1 MNMSMAKKKGLG
13 RGLESL
19 LSTVAPT
26 KLDFQPGETL
36 RELPLDHIQPGRYQP
51 RRTFE
56 EGALNELADSIR
68 AQGVVQPIVVR
79 SIGANQYEIVAG
91 ERRWRAAKL
100 AELKN
105 IPAVIRTLDERGA
118 MAVALVENI
127 QRADLNPLE
136 EADAMQRLIQECGL
150 THEECA
156 QAVGRKRATISNLL
170 RLRELEDE
178 VQQHV
183 REQKLSFGHAKVLLG
198 VTTGPRRVS
207 IARLVVD
214 KGLSVRATEAL
225 VQAENAPKAPPG
237 RELPRP
243 FGKLEA
249 ELSARLGTSVKIDNS
264 RGDSGKLT
272 IVFKDMGELERV
284 IGLIR

>member
-1 MNMSMAKKKGLG
+1 MNMSTAKKKGLG

-36 RELPLDHIQPGRYQP
+36 REIALDQIQAGRYQP
-51 RRTFE
+51 RRHFQE
-56 EGALNELADSIR
+56 DALNDLADSIR
-68 AQGVVQPIVVR
+68 AQGVIQPIVLR
-79 SIGANQYEIVAG
+79 SVGANQYEIVAG
-91 ERRWRAAKL
+91 ERRWRAAQI
-100 AELKN
+100 AGLKQ

-136 EADAMQRLIQECGL
+136 EADAMQRLINECGL

-156 QAVGRKRATISNLL
+156 QAVGRKRASISNLL

-178 VQQHV
+178 VQQQV
-183 REQKLSFGHAKVLLG
+183 RESKLSFGHARALLG
-198 VTTGPRRVS
+198 VAGPRRVS
-207 IARLVVD
+207 LARLVVD

-249 ELSARLGTSVKIDNS
+249 ELSARLATTVKIDNS

-272 IVFKDMGELERV
+272 ILFKDLGELERV
-284 IGLIR
+284 IGLLR

>member
-1 MNMSMAKKKGLG
+1 MNMSTAKKKGLG

-26 KLDFQPGETL
+26 KLDFQPGETM
-36 RELPLDHIQPGRYQP
+36 REVALDHIQPGRYQP
-51 RRTFE
+51 RRVFD
-56 EGALNELADSIR
+56 EGALAELAESIR

-79 SIGANQYEIVAG
+79 SIGGNQYEIVAG

-100 AELKN
+100 AELKT

-156 QAVGRKRATISNLL
+156 QAVGRKRATITNLL

-178 VQQHV
+178 VQQQV
-183 REQKLSFGHAKVLLG
+183 RESKLSFGHARALLG
-198 VTTGPRRVS
+198 VNGPRRVS
-207 IARLVVD
+207 LARLVVD

-225 VQAENAPKAPPG
+225 VQAENAPKEAPD
-237 RELPRP
+237 RALPRP
-243 FGKLEA
+243 FIKLEG
-249 ELSARLGTSVKIDNS
+249 ELSARLGTTVKIDNS
-264 RGDSGKLT
+264 RGDSGKVT
-272 IVFKDMGELERV
+272 ILFKDLGELERV

>member
-1 MNMSMAKKKGLG
+1 MNMSTAKKKGLG

-36 RELPLDHIQPGRYQP
+36 REIALDQIQPGRYQP
-51 RRTFE
+51 RRIFDETQL
-56 EGALNELADSIR
+56 GELADSIR

-91 ERRWRAAKL
+91 ERRWRAARM
-100 AELKN
+100 AELKA

-156 QAVGRKRATISNLL
+156 QAVGRKRATITNLL
-170 RLRELEDE
+170 RIRELEDE
-178 VQQHV
+178 VQQQV
-183 REQKLSFGHAKVLLG
+183 RENKISFGHAKALLG
-198 VTTGPRRVS
+198 VQGPRRIS
-207 IARLVVD
+207 LAKMVVD

-225 VQAENAPKAPPG
+225 VQAENAPKEPAE

-243 FGKLEA
+243 FGKLEDQ
-249 ELSARLGTSVKIDNS
+249 LSARLGTSVKIDAS
-264 RGDSGKLT
+264 RGDTGKIT
-272 IVFKDMGELERV
+272 IVFRDLGELERV
-284 IGLIR
+284 VGFIRG

>member
-1 MNMSMAKKKGLG
+1 MNMSTAKKKGLG

-36 RELPLDHIQPGRYQP
+36 REIALDQIQPGRYQP
-51 RRTFE
+51 RRIFDE
-56 EGALNELADSIR
+56 AQLQELADSIR

-79 SIGANQYEIVAG
+79 SLGGNNYEIVAG
-91 ERRWRAAKL
+91 ERRWRAAKM
-100 AELKN
+100 AELKA

-156 QAVGRKRATISNLL
+156 QAVGRKRATITNLL

-178 VQQHV
+178 VQLQV
-183 REQKLSFGHAKVLLG
+183 RENKITFGHAKALLG
-198 VTTGPRRVS
+198 VQGPRRIS
-207 IARLVVD
+207 LAKLVVD

-225 VQAENAPKAPPG
+225 VQAENAPKAAPE

-243 FGKLEA
+243 FGKLEN
-249 ELSARLGTSVKIDNS
+249 ELSQRYGTAVRIDSS
-264 RGDSGKLT
+264 RGDTGKIT
-272 IVFKDMGELERV
+272 IVFRDMGELERV
-284 IGLIR
+284 VAFLRG